1 MKRIAVLLVAV
12 AAVAGM
18 AASWAPASSS
28 PEEAAAPIFGVKIP
42 PGYRDWKLISVVHEE
57 GSLNDL
63 RAILGNDVA
72 IKAYRAG
79 KLPLPDGAMI
89 ARVAWS
95 YVPLQE
101 AVKPLAIP
109 NPS

>member
-42 PGYRDWKLISVVHEE
+42 PGYRDWK
-57 GSLNDL
+57 
-63 RAILGNDVA
+63 
-72 IKAYRAG
+72 
-79 KLPLPDGAMI
+79 
-89 ARVAWS
+89 
-95 YVPLQE
+95 
-101 AVKPLAIP
+101 
-109 NPS
+109 